1 MERCDDSV
9 SVDIRIYSDGAPLAK
24 AAAELFV
31 RCAREAVA
39 ARGRFGVML
48 SGGNTPRAVHGLL
61 AQSDIADQVDWQQSY
76 IFWGDERCVPPDS
89 VDSNYRMARETLLD
103 AIAIPPGNVHRIQG
117 EAEPASAALDYE
129 RTLGEYCGGAEA
141 DCFDLVLLGMGD
153 DGHTASLFPYSE
165 ALKETQRWVLAV
177 PHSTP
182 PAPLVPRIT
191 LTPVALKLARRI
203 AFLVSGESKAE
214 RAAEVLRGQSDPMR
228 LPAQL
233 IITGARE
240 ALWLTDQ
247 SAARLLGQS
256 LPS

>member
-1 MERCDDSV
+1 MGGCDDLV
-9 SVDIRIYSDGAPLAK
+9 SVDIRVYSDGAALAR

-31 RCAREAVA
+31 SCAREAEA

-48 SGGNTPRAVHGLL
+48 SGGNTPRTVHELL
-61 AQSDIADQVDWQQSY
+61 AQADLAGQVNWQQSH

-103 AIAIPPGNVHRIQG
+103 AIAIPEGNVHRMQG
-117 EAEPASAALDYE
+117 EAEPESAALHYE
-129 RTLGEYCGGAEA
+129 RTLREYCDRTEE

-177 PHSTP
+177 PHTTP

-191 LTPVALKLARRI
+191 LTPVALKRARRL
-203 AFLVSGESKAE
+203 AFLVSGESKAA
-214 RAAEVLRGQSDPMR
+214 RAAEVLRGQSDPLR

-233 IITGARE
+233 IIAGARDV
-240 ALWLTDQ
+240 LWLTDQ
-247 SAARLLGQS
+247 SAARLLGQAS
-256 LPS
+256 PS